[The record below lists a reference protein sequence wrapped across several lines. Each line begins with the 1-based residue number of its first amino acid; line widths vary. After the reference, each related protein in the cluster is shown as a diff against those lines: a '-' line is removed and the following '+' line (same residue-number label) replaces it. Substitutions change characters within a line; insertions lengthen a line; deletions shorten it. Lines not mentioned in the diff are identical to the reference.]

1 MAYNTN
7 QDRLA
12 NRTVT
17 NLEQSLGKYGLTPLR
32 GQTAV
37 SGLNGVAIQCVTTC
51 NFVILKIGGVNF
63 TTATLTGTAV
73 IVGGGVSI
81 PAGTI
86 IYGNVTDVQ
95 FNDETSI
102 AIVYNA

>member
-12 NRTVT
+12 SRTVT
-17 NLEQSLGKYGLTPLR
+17 NLDQSLGKHGLTPLR
-32 GQTAV
+32 GTTAV
-37 SGLNGVAIQCVTTC
+37 AGLNGVAIQCVTTC
-51 NFVILKIGGVNF
+51 DFAVLKIGGVDF
-63 TTATLTGTAV
+63 TANTLSQDPVISGGT
-73 IVGGGVSI
+73 VSI
-81 PAGTI
+81 PAGTT

-95 FNDETSI
+95 FNDQTSI